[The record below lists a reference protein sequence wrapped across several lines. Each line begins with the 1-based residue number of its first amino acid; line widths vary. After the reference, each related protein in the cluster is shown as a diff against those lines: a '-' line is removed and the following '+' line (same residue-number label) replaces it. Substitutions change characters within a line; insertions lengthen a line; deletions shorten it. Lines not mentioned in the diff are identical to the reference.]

1 MAKDQQ
7 WGTGGRPGQPGSME
21 YTRPDLYPNY
31 SPETAKQRT
40 NIVSPSFNFSAPVT
54 PFVAFNRIM
63 RIMER
68 VGFGT
73 ATLYKGPAIG
83 VTVNEDT
90 PVKALEL
97 AEAMEKHQGG
107 KLPFGG
113 IRVVMPYDN
122 DEDTHVKLKISGG
135 KKAKVGIKVKGTMLM
150 THWKELERRVHK
162 KFGKH

>member
-7 WGTGGRPGQPGSME
+7 WETGGRPGQPGSME

-31 SPETAKQRT
+31 SPQTAKQRT

-54 PFVAFNRIM
+54 PAVAFNRMM

-68 VGFGT
+68 AGFET
-73 ATLYKGPAIG
+73 ATSYKGPDIG
-83 VTVNEDT
+83 IAVKEDA
-90 PVKALEL
+90 PVKAIEL
-97 AEAMEKHQGG
+97 ADAMEKHPDG

-122 DEDTHVKLKISGG
+122 DEDTYAKLKISGG
-135 KKAKVGIKVKGTMLM
+135 RKAKVRIKVKGTMLM
-150 THWKELERRVHK
+150 THWKELERRVRK